1 MTAHNAAA
9 QDDPALGTWIP
20 HAGSA
25 DSDLEGEL
33 GTITTRA
40 RDLVRNNPI
49 ASGAAATLKD
59 NVIGHQMRLS
69 AQPKG
74 RLLGWDKDKA
84 STWSNNTED
93 QFATWAD
100 STECD
105 AARSQTFLGL
115 TLQAFTGA
123 MINGD
128 SFGLVM
134 WLPRPD
140 GRWST
145 RIQTIESDRV
155 ATPPWLM
162 HDKTIRGGVKVDA
175 FNAPVGYWI
184 QKQHPGDNLLL
195 HTASKDNWE
204 YVTEFTPLGTR
215 RVIHLFEKERSGQSR
230 GKSIFTSV
238 MREFKMLGE
247 YLGYEL
253 QASMLNAMIARMIKT
268 DMSPDSVAELFGDG
282 MDDGSYYATAS
293 KSINQRSMKGT
304 GGKFQVIP
312 AGFVMDESAPV
323 RPNAA
328 FGEFVESIDRVIAA
342 GLNIP
347 YELLLKD
354 FSKTNYSSARASLI
368 EAWRFFHSKRR
379 WLQDQWVNPIYEV
392 WMEEAVDLDRV
403 DAPDFY
409 QNKFAYT
416 ACRWVFSGRGSI
428 DPVKDA
434 KAAELRLKMSHSTQQ
449 EECAELGK
457 DYEDVQNQRGRELKQ
472 AFNVADELGLPEEAA
487 YYLAGYSVA
496 GVDSLATGEE
506 NLEPYYADSDEE
518 PISKPDDKPSEA
530 VSEDNDE

>member
-1 MTAHNAAA
+1 MAVHCRT
-9 QDDPALGTWIP
+9 
-20 HAGSA
+20 GS
-25 DSDLEGEL
+25 LE
-33 GTITTRA
+33 
-40 RDLVRNNPI
+40 
-49 ASGAAATLKD
+49 S
-59 NVIGHQMRLS
+59 
-69 AQPKG
+69 
-74 RLLGWDKDKA
+74 LLEWDKDQSSDWA
-84 STWSNNTED
+84 NNTED
-93 QFATWAD
+93 HFSTWAE

-145 RIQTIESDRV
+145 RVQTIESDRV
-155 ATPPWLM
+155 ATPSWLI

-175 FNAPVGYWI
+175 FGAPLGYWI
-184 QKQHPGDNLLL
+184 QKTHPGDDILL
-195 HTASKDNWE
+195 HVASRENWE
-204 YVTEFTPLGTR
+204 YVPAFTPWGTR

-230 GKSIFTSV
+230 GKSIFTAV

-268 DMSPDSVAELFGDG
+268 DMDPAAVAELFGGEMGED
-282 MDDGSYYATAS
+282 SYYANAS
-293 KSINQRSMKGT
+293 KSINQRKMKGGT
-304 GGKFQVIP
+304 FQVIP

-354 FSKTNYSSARASLI
+354 FSKTNYSSARAALI

-379 WLQDQWVNPIYEV
+379 WLQDQWVNPVYEV
-392 WMEEAVDLDRV
+392 WMEEAVDLGRV

-409 QNKFAYT
+409 QNKFAYC

-434 KAAELRLKMSHSTQQ
+434 KAAELRLKMTHSTQQ

-472 AFNVADELGLPEEAA
+472 AFAVADELGLPAESA
-487 YYLAGYSVA
+487 YYLAGFSAA
-496 GVDSLATGEE
+496 GVDSLATAEE
-506 NLEPYYADSDEE
+506 EDLTPYYSDSDEATE
-518 PISKPDDKPSEA
+518 TNTNTDVKPADS
-530 VSEDNDE
+530 VSENDDE

>member
-9 QDDPALGTWIP
+9 QDDPALGAWVP
-20 HAGSA
+20 PAGSA
-25 DSDLEGEL
+25 DSDLLDEL
-33 GTITTRA
+33 GTITPRA

-49 ASGAAATLKD
+49 ASGAVVTLKD

-69 AQPKG
+69 AQPKS
-74 RLLGWDKDKA
+74 RLLGWDKDTA
-84 STWSNNTED
+84 SEWSNNTED
-93 QFATWAD
+93 QYSTWAD
-100 STECD
+100 TTECD
-105 AARSQTFLGL
+105 AARTQTMLGL

-123 MINGD
+123 MVNGD

-134 WLPRPD
+134 WLPRAD
-140 GRWST
+140 GRWAT
-145 RIQTIESDRV
+145 RIQTIEADRV

-162 HDKTIRGGVKVDA
+162 HDKTIKGGVKVDD
-175 FNAPVGYWI
+175 FNAPEGYWI

-195 HTASKDNWE
+195 HTAGKENWE
-204 YVTEFTPLGTR
+204 YVTAFTPWGTR
-215 RVIHLFEKERSGQSR
+215 RVIHLFEKERSGLSR
-230 GKSIFTSV
+230 GKSIFTAV

-268 DMSPDSVAELFGDG
+268 DMSPDAVAEVFGSEMG
-282 MDDGSYYATAS
+282 DDSYYATAS
-293 KSINQRSMKGT
+293 KSINNRKMKGGT
-304 GGKFQVIP
+304 FQVIP
-312 AGFVMDESAPV
+312 AGFVMDDSAPV

-328 FGEFVESIDRVIAA
+328 FSEFVESIDRVIAA

-354 FSKTNYSSARASLI
+354 FSKTNYSSARAALI

-379 WLQDQWVNPIYEV
+379 WLQDQWVNPIYEI
-392 WMEEAVDLDRV
+392 WMEEAVDLGRV

-409 QNKFAYT
+409 QNKFAYCS
-416 ACRWVFSGRGSI
+416 CRWVFSGRGSI

-449 EECAELGK
+449 KECAELGE
-457 DYEDVQNQRGRELKQ
+457 DYEDIQNQRGRELKQ
-472 AFNVADELGLPEEAA
+472 AFNVAKELGLPKEAA

-496 GVDSLATGEE
+496 GVDNMATGEE
-506 NLEPYYADSDEE
+506 DLQPYYADNDEE
-518 PISKPDDKPSEA
+518 LIKKTNETTSEEVA
-530 VSEDNDE
+530 EANDE